1 MRFTYQR
8 MKLFFAITLCN
19 VLSSFALLD
28 TDNINSTDATDTF
41 ELVTID
47 SLLQVQKT
55 RDSIKADQLI
65 TLHEAALKKK
75 TSDSNSV
82 FKSLAVLYSKK
93 EDSKKASDYI
103 VKYMRS
109 TQDLSILNDHIFSDI
124 KESNEY
130 KGLKDSYKAKL
141 GFLPII
147 YAFTGIF
154 GFFIFIFLN
163 SKRNLDKVAVILI
176 SLFVLFHSLFILHL
190 SLYVSKY
197 NLLVPH
203 SLYASTP
210 FSFLYGPL
218 LYFYFKRVVENYK
231 FSWRDALHL
240 IPSLGLFFYLLP
252 YYNLSAFDKFQI
264 MFDQAKFVL
273 PGTIAIIIIKIA
285 SLATYA
291 WATFNLYNRQYKD
304 LDIANKKGLGADV
317 GIVWQRNV
325 LTIFVSYVVAY
336 ILYASAVT
344 KIINYPPFLN
354 LQIIVMVVMVFYVS
368 AISFLQPEVFKGN
381 IKLDDISKLFKYS
394 KSGLTDSY
402 SSELKE
408 NLLMLMNEKKVF
420 KLNDINLDSLSEMLG
435 TTRHNTSQV
444 INEHFGMSFYDLI
457 NNYRINEA
465 KAIFQEDKN
474 GLYNI
479 IDVAYEVGYNNKV
492 TFNKAFKK
500 QLELTPSEFIKSVRA
515 TASST

>member
-1 MRFTYQR
+1 MRYLNQR
-8 MKLFFAITLCN
+8 IKLFFAITLCN
-19 VLSSFALLD
+19 VFFSYALFNTYNID
-28 TDNINSTDATDTF
+28 TGDTF
-41 ELVTID
+41 ELVTVD
-47 SLLQVQKT
+47 SLLQIQKT
-55 RDSIKADQLI
+55 QDSLKADQLI
-65 TLHEAALKKK
+65 TLHEAALKER
-75 TSDSNSV
+75 TSDSNTV

-93 EDSKKASDYI
+93 DNPQKASDYI
-103 VKYMRS
+103 MKYMRS

-124 KESNEY
+124 KDSNEY
-130 KGLKDSYKAKL
+130 KDLKRNYKATL
-141 GFLPII
+141 GLLPVI

-163 SKRNLDKVAVILI
+163 SKKSLDKVAVLLI
-176 SLFVLFHSLFILHL
+176 STFVLFHSLFILQL

-197 NLLVPH
+197 NLLFPH

-218 LYFYFKRVVENYK
+218 LYFYFKRVVEDYK
-231 FSWRDALHL
+231 FSWRDTLHL

-252 YYNLSAFDKFQI
+252 YYNLSGYDKFQI
-264 MFDQAKFVL
+264 MFDQTKFVL
-273 PGTIAIIIIKIA
+273 PGTLAIMVVKIA

-291 WATFNLYNRQYKD
+291 WATFNVYNRQYKSFK
-304 LDIANKKGLGADV
+304 LSNKEGETRA
-317 GIVWQRNV
+317 IVWQRNV

-336 ILYASAVT
+336 ILYASAVS
-344 KIINYPPFLN
+344 KLINYPPFLN
-354 LQIIVMVVMVFYVS
+354 LQIIVMVIMVFYIS

-381 IKLDDISKLFKYS
+381 IQLDDISKLFKYR
-394 KSGLTDSY
+394 KSGLTESY

-408 NLLMLMNEKKVF
+408 NLLMLLNEKKVF
-420 KLNDINLDSLSEMLG
+420 KQNDINLDSLSEMLG

-444 INEHFGMSFYDLI
+444 INEHFDMSFYDLI

-465 KAIFQEDKN
+465 KKIFQEDKN
-474 GLYNI
+474 RLYNI

-500 QLELTPSEFIKSVRA
+500 QLELTPSEFIKSVRTTTA
-515 TASST
+515 TTSSS